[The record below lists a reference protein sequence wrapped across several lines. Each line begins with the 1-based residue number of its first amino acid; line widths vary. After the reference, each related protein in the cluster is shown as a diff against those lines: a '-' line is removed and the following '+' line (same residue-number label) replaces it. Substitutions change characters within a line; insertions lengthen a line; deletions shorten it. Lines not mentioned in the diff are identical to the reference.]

1 MTEIFSWFGCG
12 LLSLIIYFIICVFAN
27 KEITRKDAL
36 MSIFIFLAGPT
47 FLVAAVCGIVVFGI
61 AALLITTQQ
70 KLFEKFNIHMPKI
83 DLDKTV
89 WKRK

>member
-1 MTEIFSWFGCG
+1 MTELIIWFLCG
-12 LLSLIIYFIICVFAN
+12 LASLLIFLIACIFIY

-36 MSIFIFLAGPT
+36 TSIFIFLTGPV
-47 FLVAAVCGIVVFGI
+47 LIVVLAMLGVV
-61 AALLITTQQ
+61 ALLIVAQQ